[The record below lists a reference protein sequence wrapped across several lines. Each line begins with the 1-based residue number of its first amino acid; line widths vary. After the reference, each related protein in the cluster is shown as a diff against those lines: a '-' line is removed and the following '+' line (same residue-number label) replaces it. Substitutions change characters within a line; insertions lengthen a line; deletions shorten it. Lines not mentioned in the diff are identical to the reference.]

1 MPNGGEMSHEMWAQ
15 QSNHRQPARSAPEST
30 ILGALGL
37 FSSFDLPARE
47 RAAFWDGGEALF
59 LAFMSR
65 LGFVGKKVIKDEFKD
80 QKKR

>member
-1 MPNGGEMSHEMWAQ
+1 MVVKCHTKCGLSKAITVSLHGVLQ
-15 QSNHRQPARSAPEST
+15 KARYS
-30 ILGALGL
+30 GALGL